1 MLPNTFRQCPLSLL
15 KTPDPLGVRVKRK
28 NYPSAELLK
37 SEKRNSK
44 QIPNHKKRMFQTC
57 FEFWSF
63 DIRICFGFRY
73 LNFEFDER
81 PELKARFRS
90 RYL

>member
-1 MLPNTFRQCPLSLL
+1 MLPKPFRQCPLSLL

-44 QIPNHKKRMFQTC
+44 QYRTIKIPMIIKDLGKFLAT
-57 FEFWSF
+57 S
-63 DIRICFGFRY
+63 I
-73 LNFEFDER
+73 
-81 PELKARFRS
+81 
-90 RYL
+90 